1 MLHFIKRTIKRII
14 QLFVPQHITVAKIS
28 SLPQS
33 QMLEGRHALITG
45 GTSGIG
51 LAIAHS
57 FLNAGAIVTITG
69 RNEHKLKDAISE
81 LLTEHS
87 AGGKV
92 FGFVLNNEDVPSFP
106 SVFEQVRNAMGGVDI
121 LVNNAGTHGGHISSV
136 TEEQYDTIMNTNLK
150 GAFFLSKIV
159 AKYMKENNIEG
170 NILNIAS
177 SSSLRP
183 ADSAYTLSKWG
194 IRGLTEGLAR
204 SLAPYGI
211 VVNGVAPGP
220 TATKMLNRNDSDLY
234 WPQNLTKRMAHPV
247 EIANIATVLV
257 SNMGRMI
264 LGDIVYMSGGGGNI
278 TNEDVTYFFD

>member
-1 MLHFIKRTIKRII
+1 MLHFTKRTIKRTI
-14 QLFVPQHITVAKIS
+14 QLFIPQHITVAQIS

-69 RNEHKLKDAISE
+69 RNENKLKDAISE
-81 LLTEHS
+81 LVAEHS
-87 AGGKV
+87 ADGKV

-106 SVFEQVRNAMGGVDI
+106 TVFEKVRKAMGSVDI

-150 GAFFLSKIV
+150 GAFFLSKLV

-234 WPQNLTKRMAHPV
+234 WSQNLTKRMAHPV

-264 LGDIVYMSGGGGNI
+264 VGDIVYMSGGGNI